1 MSNQK
6 KWRGLLG
13 VQAVY
18 VRDDEILITGYPE
31 EDDDTAHNCDEM
43 ECSSMEHVL
52 LRGRSLKKGYN
63 EGMQEEG
70 EEL

>member
-1 MSNQK
+1 MTSQK
-6 KWRGLLG
+6 KWNGLLG

-18 VRDDEILITGYPE
+18 VRDDEILITGYL

-63 EGMQEEG
+63 EGMQEES
-70 EEL
+70 E